1 MMTWQEKPHN
11 CTLDRNKIHG
21 EEKKHSYFVFIEHIS
36 YTQSHVFEKKH
47 KEEKNT
53 EVGLDSTC
61 SDFSIIASA
70 VTTHLGRKRNTG

>member
-1 MMTWQEKPHN
+1 MTWQEKPHN

-47 KEEKNT
+47 REEKNT

-61 SDFSIIASA
+61 SAVSIIASA
-70 VTTHLGRKRNTG
+70 VTTHLGRKRNIG